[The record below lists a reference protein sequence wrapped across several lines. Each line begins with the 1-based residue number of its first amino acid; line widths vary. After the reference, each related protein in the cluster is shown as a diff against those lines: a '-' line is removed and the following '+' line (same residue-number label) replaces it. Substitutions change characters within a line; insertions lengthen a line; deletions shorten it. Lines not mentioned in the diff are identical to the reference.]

1 MKICEEP
8 QFVEIFKMIRGSVS
22 NGLEVVETEAR

>member
-8 QFVEIFKMIRGSVS
+8 RLAEIFKMIRGFFKS
-22 NGLEVVETEAR
+22 GLEDVEIEAR

>member
-8 QFVEIFKMIRGSVS
+8 QFVEIFKMIRGFCLKL
-22 NGLEVVETEAR
+22 LEAVEIEAR